1 MRRFYTHL
9 PERRLIAHQQN
20 TLHCFEGLRAIR
32 QRFRSADVPAR
43 VDAGCT
49 GEHVE
54 GSCYALKAKW
64 QACPEGSDGVA
75 RMVQEQ
81 RAGKPM
87 GLRSLSSLVYSS
99 SHKDWSCWQGCPRH
113 RKQTP
118 CAPSLRVLRVSVCI
132 RPAHA
137 EARRWGASGSGRL
150 ARHGRPDQGSMYLRT
165 AIIRYPEQAVGLME
179 IGK

>member
-9 PERRLIAHQQN
+9 PERRLIAHSR
-20 TLHCFEGLRAIR
+20 TCCTASRDFDAIW

-75 RMVQEQ
+75 RMAQEQ
-81 RAGKPM
+81 RADE
-87 GLRSLSSLVYSS
+87 RASVLSSRFLVLGSQFSVPGSWFSVPGSQFLVPGSRFSVLSS
-99 SHKDWSCWQGCPRH
+99 WFSVLDTRQSISTSASSRSAA
-113 RKQTP
+113 
-118 CAPSLRVLRVSVCI
+118 AP
-132 RPAHA
+132 
-137 EARRWGASGSGRL
+137 
-150 ARHGRPDQGSMYLRT
+150 
-165 AIIRYPEQAVGLME
+165 
-179 IGK
+179 

>member
-9 PERRLIAHQQN
+9 LERRLIAHQQN

-75 RMVQEQ
+75 RMAQEQ
-81 RAGKPM
+81 RADE
-87 GLRSLSSLVYSS
+87 RASVLSSRFLVLGSQFSVPGSWFSVPGSQFLVPGSRFSVLSSWFSVLDTRQSISTSASS
-99 SHKDWSCWQGCPRH
+99 SNAA
-113 RKQTP
+113 
-118 CAPSLRVLRVSVCI
+118 AP
-132 RPAHA
+132 
-137 EARRWGASGSGRL
+137 
-150 ARHGRPDQGSMYLRT
+150 
-165 AIIRYPEQAVGLME
+165 
-179 IGK
+179 

>member
-1 MRRFYTHL
+1 MADL
-9 PERRLIAHQQN
+9 P
-20 TLHCFEGLRAIR
+20 G
-32 QRFRSADVPAR
+32 
-43 VDAGCT
+43 
-49 GEHVE
+49 
-54 GSCYALKAKW
+54 
-64 QACPEGSDGVA
+64 GSDGVT

-137 EARRWGASGSGRL
+137 EARSKRKRAPRTTRQTRPGVNVSENCYSSWFLVPGSWFSVPGSWFLVLGSQFLVLSSRFSVLSSWFSVLDTRQSISISASSRS
-150 ARHGRPDQGSMYLRT
+150 AAAP
-165 AIIRYPEQAVGLME
+165 
-179 IGK
+179 

>member
-43 VDAGCT
+43 VDAGCA

-87 GLRSLSSLVYSS
+87 GLRSLSSLVSVARMVQEQRADERASVLSS
-99 SHKDWSCWQGCPRH
+99 RFSVLGSWFLVLGSWFLVLCYVRFCSFTTGYR
-113 RKQTP
+113 RL
-118 CAPSLRVLRVSVCI
+118 SLMRASAVVTCHITFL
-132 RPAHA
+132 HA
-137 EARRWGASGSGRL
+137 L
-150 ARHGRPDQGSMYLRT
+150 
-165 AIIRYPEQAVGLME
+165 
-179 IGK
+179 